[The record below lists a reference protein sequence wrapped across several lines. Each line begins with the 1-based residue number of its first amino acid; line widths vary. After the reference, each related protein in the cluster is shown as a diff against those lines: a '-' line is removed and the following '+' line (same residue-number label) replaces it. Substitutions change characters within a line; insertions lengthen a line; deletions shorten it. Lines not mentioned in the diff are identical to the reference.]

1 MAEVLQGLPHSDLA
15 RAPTSDETMNAQAHK
30 PFVVAGELTI
40 DLEALYEAMPRQ
52 VAEAALEYLRK
63 NQISVKFLQT
73 DASPICSKR

>member
-1 MAEVLQGLPHSDLA
+1 
-15 RAPTSDETMNAQAHK
+15 MNSQAHK

-63 NQISVKFLQT
+63 NEITVKFVQS
-73 DASPICSKR
+73 DASALCPER